1 MRKIASFFAALLV
14 AGALNARMSE
24 LTKSSFRISPLY
36 AAILCSLDY
45 LAEGM
50 KAEKKIRA
58 LEAQLEL
65 YEVNLKNAREEIERY
80 RAAERAGTAEGE
92 RDRVQEIGDALR
104 GDENATSEDKIRA
117 LEKYLESRR
126 TVSRPASA
134 DPKTREDKIKYI
146 ESLLRGGENNN

>member
-1 MRKIASFFAALLV
+1 
-14 AGALNARMSE
+14 MSD
-24 LTKSSFRISPLY
+24 LTKSSFRISPLD
-36 AAILCSLDY
+36 AALLCSLDY

-80 RAAERAGTAEGE
+80 RAAEKSGTAEGE
-92 RDRVQEIGDALR
+92 RERVEEIGDALR
-104 GDENATSEDKIRA
+104 SDANATSEDKIRA

-126 TVSRPASA
+126 TVARPQPSDAKS
-134 DPKTREDKIKYI
+134 REDKIKYI
-146 ESLLRGGENNN
+146 ESLLRGGDSNN